1 VTSEIRGRSDRIVG
15 YVLLAAGLVVVI
27 VPVCFAMSIL
37 FSGSSAIPEI
47 IKAPTVSFDASK
59 ISIGGETVFFPISEA
74 DLNDVVERLFLAVNA
89 VLFFVV
95 AVILIS
101 AGSVVMGKGIG
112 LISEMKLR
120 VVKVQVSEEVGVK
133 GAENGVSEGQN

>member
-1 VTSEIRGRSDRIVG
+1 MTSEIRGRSDRIVG

-101 AGSVVMGKGIG
+101 DYYWNC
-112 LISEMKLR
+112 
-120 VVKVQVSEEVGVK
+120 Q
-133 GAENGVSEGQN
+133 